1 MADCVQFLLGGELE
15 KCVVLFGEGANAQVD
30 TGQMDPFKR
39 ANLPG
44 GHNLTMDLLVN
55 DFFDSQADKAIVDEK
70 EIAMASAATAR
81 VAASTP
87 RVEVAADPEPE
98 AHISKSSRDA
108 LRDILR
114 DADEDGS
121 P

>member
-1 MADCVQFLLGGELE
+1 VSRWLVL
-15 KCVVLFGEGANAQVD
+15 VVGLAF
-30 TGQMDPFKR
+30 
-39 ANLPG
+39 
-44 GHNLTMDLLVN
+44 
-55 DFFDSQADKAIVDEK
+55 AIVVSWSLLS
-70 EIAMASAATAR
+70 APQSARRSGAPSAATPR
-81 VAASTP
+81 VAASAP
-87 RVEVAADPEPE
+87 RVEVAADPAPE